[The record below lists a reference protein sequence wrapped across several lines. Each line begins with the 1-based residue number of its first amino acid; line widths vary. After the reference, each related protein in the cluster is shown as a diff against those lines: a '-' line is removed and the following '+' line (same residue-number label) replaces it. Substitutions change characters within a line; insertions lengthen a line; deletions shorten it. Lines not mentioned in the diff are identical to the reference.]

1 MGETNNIT
9 DEQLNDECSD
19 ETIILNVGGIKYE
32 TYQSTLT
39 AYPDTFL
46 GTMFQK
52 RNRSL
57 LIPRN
62 GNEYFFDRSGQI
74 FHYVMQFY
82 RTGKLNLENQLDSVS
97 ITPKEIEIELDF
109 FQIPR
114 PTSID
119 KIAITKIRN
128 LINAFNQLISK
139 VVESYLKESSFK
151 TDIDVLFLSNGQATV
166 HALLDENNL
175 SDVFLD
181 TKRYAYN
188 IMTLYKDI
196 IKERLENE
204 YPELTWV
211 HQHNGE
217 DLQYW
222 KIKLSISWTLNK
234 EKIIKNL

>member
-1 MGETNNIT
+1 MDETNNIT
-9 DEQLNDECSD
+9 GESLTDECSD

-32 TYQSTLT
+32 TYRSTLT

-82 RTGKLNLENQLDSVS
+82 RTGKLNIGNQYT
-97 ITPKEIEIELDF
+97 ITSKEIEIELDF

-128 LINAFNQLISK
+128 LISAFNELIST
-139 VVESYLKESSFK
+139 VVESYLKETSFK
-151 TDIDVLFLSNGQATV
+151 TDIDVLFLNNGQATV
-166 HALLDENNL
+166 HAYLLNEINL
-175 SDVFLD
+175 SDIFLD

-188 IMTLYKDI
+188 IMSLYKDI

-217 DLQYW
+217 DVLYW

-234 EKIIKNL
+234 EKIVKNL